1 MDYIEFGDPK
11 AIFKAPKFMKMFPKE
26 VSQVPTFKSNNK
38 FYHVREIDDGW
49 KPGDNGTTEDDILRN
64 IKRWFYGE
72 NISIQGK
79 TIKP

>member
-38 FYHVREIDDGW
+38 FYHVREIDDG
-49 KPGDNGTTEDDILRN
+49 
-64 IKRWFYGE
+64 
-72 NISIQGK
+72 
-79 TIKP
+79 